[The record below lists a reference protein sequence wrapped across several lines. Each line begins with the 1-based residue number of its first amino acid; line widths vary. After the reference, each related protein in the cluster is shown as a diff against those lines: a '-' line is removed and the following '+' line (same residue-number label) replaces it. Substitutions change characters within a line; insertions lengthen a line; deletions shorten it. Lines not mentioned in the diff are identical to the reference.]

1 MAFYDQVHATRKYRL
16 LTRKRDIAGN
26 EYIYLTG
33 VASTAAGSWVAYDE
47 LGITQLLDQ
56 DVADSV
62 IGPVA
67 VAKAAVDATTEF
79 GWYQIFG
86 KATAVAATVAD
97 GAKVFPSTTAG
108 SADDTGTAGAQ
119 IVGAKWRSADSG
131 GTATVQLNY
140 PFTGVNVA

>member
-1 MAFYDQVHATRKYRL
+1 MPFNTQVHAVKKVRLGTRKKDL
-16 LTRKRDIAGN
+16 AGN

-33 VASTAAGSWVAYDE
+33 VANTAAGSWVAYDE

-67 VAKAAVDATTEF
+67 VASAATVASTF
-79 GWYQIFG
+79 GWYMIFG
-86 KATAVAATVAD
+86 KATATAETVAD
-97 GAKVFPSTTAG
+97 GAKVFPHATAG

-119 IVGAKWRSADSG
+119 IIGAKWRSANAAG
-131 GTATVQLNY
+131 VATVQLNY
-140 PFTGVNVA
+140 PWVGANVA

>member
-1 MAFYDQVHATRKYRL
+1 MPFQTQVHATKKVRL
-16 LTRKRDIAGN
+16 GTRKKDIAGN

-47 LGITQLLDQ
+47 LYVTQLLDQ

-67 VAKAAVDATTEF
+67 VAQAATIASTF
-79 GWYQIFG
+79 GWYMIFG
-86 KATAVAATVAD
+86 KASASAQTVAD
-97 GAKVFPSTTAG
+97 GAKVFPHATAG

-119 IVGAKWRSADSG
+119 ILGAKWRSADSAG
-131 GTATVQLNY
+131 LATVQLNY
-140 PFTGVNVA
+140 PWTGANVA